1 MPTQIMPKELQ
12 SDAVFDDPAPYS
24 QGIIHGN
31 TVRLAG
37 QVPDNSDG
45 QIVGDDIETHTRQT
59 VKNVE
64 ALLSEAGSS
73 LRSVVSVTAYLT
85 DMDDLEAFNRVYAE
99 LFPDP
104 KPPRATVGV
113 TGLAVDA
120 RLELQ
125 VTAVVE

>member
-1 MPTQIMPKELQ
+1 MVEQLQ

-24 QGIIHGN
+24 QGIIHGE

-37 QVPDNSDG
+37 QVPDNTDG
-45 QIVGDDIETHTRQT
+45 EIVGDDIETQTRQA
-59 VKNVE
+59 VDNVE
-64 ALLSEAGSS
+64 ALLDEAGSS
-73 LRSVVSVTAYLT
+73 LASVVSVTAYLT
-85 DMDDLEAFNRVYAE
+85 NMDDFDGFNRVYAE

-104 KPPRATVGV
+104 KPARATVGV

>member
-1 MPTQIMPKELQ
+1 MVDQLQ

-24 QGIIHGN
+24 QGIIHGE
-31 TVRLAG
+31 TVHLAG
-37 QVPDNSDG
+37 QVPDNIDG
-45 QIVGDDIETHTRQT
+45 EIVGEDIETQTRQA
-59 VKNVE
+59 VDNVE
-64 ALLSEAGSS
+64 ALLDEAGSS
-73 LRSVVSVTAYLT
+73 LESVVSVTAYLT
-85 DMDDLEAFNRVYAE
+85 DMDDFDEFNRVYAE

-104 KPPRATVGV
+104 KPARATVGV

>member
-1 MPTQIMPKELQ
+1 MVDQLQ

-24 QGIIHGN
+24 QGIIHGE

-37 QVPDNSDG
+37 QVPDNTDG
-45 QIVGDDIETHTRQT
+45 EIVGDDIETQTRQA
-59 VKNVE
+59 VDNVE
-64 ALLSEAGSS
+64 ALLDEAGSS
-73 LRSVVSVTAYLT
+73 LESVVSVTAYLT
-85 DMDDLEAFNRVYAE
+85 EMDDFDEFNRVYAE

-104 KPPRATVGV
+104 KPARATVGV

-125 VTAVVE
+125 VTAVIE

>member
-1 MPTQIMPKELQ
+1 MVDQLQ

-24 QGIIHGN
+24 QGIIHGE

-37 QVPDNSDG
+37 QVPDNTDG
-45 QIVGDDIETHTRQT
+45 EIVGDDIETQTRQA
-59 VKNVE
+59 VDNVE
-64 ALLSEAGSS
+64 ALLDEAGSS
-73 LRSVVSVTAYLT
+73 LASVVSVTAYLT
-85 DMDDLEAFNRVYAE
+85 NMDDFDGFNRVYAE

-104 KPPRATVGV
+104 KPARATVGV

>member
-1 MPTQIMPKELQ
+1 MFEQLH
-12 SDAVFDDPAPYS
+12 SDAVYDDPAPYS
-24 QGIIHGN
+24 QGIIHGD

-45 QIVGDDIETHTRQT
+45 EIVGSDIETQTRQAVT
-59 VKNVE
+59 NVE
-64 ALLSEAGSS
+64 ALLDEAGSS
-73 LRSVVSVTAYLT
+73 LESVVSVTAYLT
-85 DMDDLEAFNRVYAE
+85 DMDDFESFNHVYAE

-104 KPPRATVGV
+104 KPARATVGV

-125 VTAVVE
+125 VTAVIE

>member
-1 MPTQIMPKELQ
+1 MVKQLQ

-24 QGIIHGN
+24 QGIIHGD

-45 QIVGDDIETHTRQT
+45 EIVGDDIETQTRQAIN
-59 VKNVE
+59 NVE
-64 ALLSEAGSS
+64 ALLDEAGSS
-73 LRSVVSVTAYLT
+73 LSSVVSVTAYLT
-85 DMDDLEAFNRVYAE
+85 DMDDFDGFNRVYAE
-99 LFPDP
+99 LLPDP
-104 KPPRATVGV
+104 KPARATVGV

-125 VTAVVE
+125 VTAVIE

>member
-1 MPTQIMPKELQ
+1 MVEQLQ

-24 QGIIHGN
+24 QGIIHGE
-31 TVRLAG
+31 TVHLAG
-37 QVPDNSDG
+37 QVPDNSAG
-45 QIVGDDIETHTRQT
+45 EIVGDDIETQTRQA
-59 VKNVE
+59 VENVE

-73 LRSVVSVTAYLT
+73 LESVVSVTAYLT
-85 DMDDLEAFNRVYAE
+85 EMDDFEAFNRVYAE

-104 KPPRATVGV
+104 KPARATVGV

-125 VTAVVE
+125 VIAVVEK

>member
-1 MPTQIMPKELQ
+1 MVKQLQ

-24 QGIIHGN
+24 QGIIHGE
-31 TVRLAG
+31 TIRLAG

-45 QIVGDDIETHTRQT
+45 EIVGDDIETQTRQA
-59 VKNVE
+59 VSNVE
-64 ALLSEAGSS
+64 ALLNEAGSS
-73 LRSVVSVTAYLT
+73 LESVVSVTAYLT
-85 DMDDLEAFNRVYAE
+85 DMDDFEAFNRVYAE

-104 KPPRATVGV
+104 KPARTTVGV